1 MTSSTLINFDYP
13 NADEQA
19 RVYHWFRQQTWSE
32 EAYLQLAERSNLL
45 FEYADGQLLILPMP
59 TSEHQAI
66 LLEFAT
72 RAKAWLKEHNAGKV
86 LVAAHPIRLWPG
98 RYREPDI
105 MIWTTAHLHRIGQR
119 ESDPP
124 DLVLEILSPSNPEHD
139 TDTKLREYAQA
150 DIPEYWIVNPEH
162 KALTIYLLQDDRYH
176 LHSHVGQGEVA
187 RSVILPGFEVAV
199 DVLFPAH

>member
-1 MTSSTLINFDYP
+1 MTSSTLIEFDHRD
-13 NADEQA
+13 ADEQA

-45 FEYADGQLLILPMP
+45 FEYADGQLFILPMP

-72 RAKAWLKEHNAGKV
+72 LAKAWLKEHDAGRV

-98 RYREPDI
+98 RYREPDA

-124 DLVLEILSPSNPEHD
+124 DLALEILSPSNPEHD
-139 TDTKLREYAQA
+139 TDIKLREYAQA
-150 DIPEYWIVNPEH
+150 DIPEYWIVNPEQ
-162 KALTIYLLQDDRYH
+162 KTITIYRLQGDRYH
-176 LHSHVGQGEVA
+176 LHSHLGQGEIA

-199 DVLFPAH
+199 DALFSVH